1 VKRLAWPLRILA
13 LVVALCLVTL
23 AVLWFV
29 PSSDYIL
36 LPDKA
41 EPVGPLITVNGRH
54 QGVQDKGQIYFL
66 AVLVRKARLLEQLF
80 PGIHSGAQLVPASEL
95 QSPGV
100 SQAGQHAIDAREM
113 VRSQDVAAAVALKA
127 AGYPVQIHTTGARI
141 AAVDP
146 SARAAD
152 LLRETETIVSV
163 NGGAVRTPGQLHARM
178 SKVHPGDKVKLGIRT
193 PHGLETVTVP
203 TFADKQDKSRALI
216 GILVDQ
222 AGSVH
227 LPFKVKINPGSVVGP
242 SAGLAFAL
250 EIMEKVGRN
259 VDRGH
264 KIAATGELE
273 LDGSVVPIGGV
284 EQKTIEARNAG
295 ADVLLI
301 PAGDNAAI
309 ARKYA
314 GPMRVIPVDS
324 FQQALHALAT
334 LPRKG

>member
-1 VKRLAWPLRILA
+1 VKRLAWPLRI
-13 LVVALCLVTL
+13 VAATFVLCIIAL

-29 PSSDYIL
+29 PSGDYIL

-41 EPVGPLITVNGRH
+41 QAVGPLITVKGQHKRIR
-54 QGVQDKGQIYFL
+54 DKGQIYFL
-66 AVLVRKARLLEQLF
+66 AVLVRKARLLEDLF
-80 PGIHSGAQLVPASEL
+80 PGIRDGATLVPASEL

-100 SQAGQHAIDAREM
+100 SQEGQHAIDAREM
-113 VRSQDVAAAVALKA
+113 VRSQDVAAAVALKS
-127 AGYPVQIHTTGARI
+127 AGYPVNIRATGARI

-146 SARAAD
+146 SAPAAD
-152 LLRETETIVSV
+152 LLRETEVIVSV
-163 NGGAVRTPGQLHARM
+163 NGGAVHTPDQLHARM
-178 SKVHPGDKVKLGIRT
+178 SQVHPGEKVRLGIRT
-193 PHGLETVTVP
+193 PNGLKTVSVPTVP
-203 TFADKQDKSRALI
+203 DKRDKSRALI
-216 GILVDQ
+216 GVLVDQ

-227 LPFKVKINPGSVVGP
+227 LPFRVRINPGAVVGP

-250 EIMEKVGRN
+250 EIMEKVGRD

-273 LDGSVVPIGGV
+273 LNGAVAPIGGV

-295 ADVLLI
+295 ADVMLI
-301 PAGDNAAI
+301 PAGDNAAV

-314 GPMRVIPVDS
+314 GGMRVIPVDS

-334 LPRKG
+334 LPKKG